1 MISLFQIVPFVVMLF
16 LLAQLKTM
24 QKAAFISS
32 MVIVLTLAAFIPQK
46 TTEKVKDKA
55 QNPNVVLIVAD
66 DLGYNDVGF
75 NGCQDIPTPNI
86 DRIAKN
92 GVVFSSGHVSFGVC
106 SPSRAGLLTGRYQ
119 YRFGFERN
127 PLYVTSD
134 STMGLPL
141 AEETMANVL
150 GRSGYNSML
159 IGKWH
164 LGAHKSLHPLK
175 RGFNEFFGFLG
186 GGHQYFSDKW
196 TLTNPEEAT
205 NEAESYR
212 TKLNRNYA
220 VVEETEYLTDAL
232 SREAVSFVER
242 NKQKPFF
249 LYLAYNAPHAPLQA
263 TEKYLKRFENI
274 KDPKRRTYAAMV
286 SAVDDGVGRLL
297 DKLKE
302 RGVNDNT
309 IIIFLSDNGGP
320 TSDNASNNAPLRG
333 QKGSVFEGGI
343 RVPFAMQWNN
353 KIPAHLTYDKP
364 IIALDIFS
372 TVLANINGAAKPN
385 NPLDGIDLLPYL
397 TNKTN
402 KAPHDFLFWRM
413 YDRSN
418 YAIINKDEKKMVI
431 LKDSLYLYD
440 LKKEINERTNVMDK
454 EKAWAVQ
461 MGKARAM
468 WEKEM
473 IAPVFLGLSQA
484 EEYKK
489 LKENT
494 VKK

>member
-1 MISLFQIVPFVVMLF
+1 MRKLLFMFSTAFV
-16 LLAQLKTM
+16 LA
-24 QKAAFISS
+24 
-32 MVIVLTLAAFIPQK
+32 LAAFIPK
-46 TTEKVKDKA
+46 KVSKSVELKA
-55 QNPNVVLIVAD
+55 QNPNVIVIVAD

-75 NGCQDIPTPNI
+75 NGCQDIPTPHI
-86 DRIAKN
+86 DRIAKA

-119 YRFGFERN
+119 YRFGYERN
-127 PLYVTSD
+127 PLYVTAD

-141 AEETMANVL
+141 TEETMADVL

-159 IGKWH
+159 VGKWH
-164 LGAHKSLHPLK
+164 LGAHKALHPLK

-186 GGHQYFSDKW
+186 GGHQYFPENL
-196 TLTNPEEAT
+196 TLQNPEDANGEG
-205 NEAESYR
+205 ESYR
-212 TKLNRNYA
+212 TKLNRNYT

-232 SREAVSFVER
+232 SREAVAFVER

-263 TEKYLKRFENI
+263 TEKYLNRFENI
-274 KDPKRRTYAAMV
+274 KNPKRRTYAAMV
-286 SAVDDGVGRLL
+286 SAMDDGVGRVL

-302 RGVNDNT
+302 TGQMDNT

-320 TSDNASNNAPLRG
+320 VSDNGSNNAPLRG

-343 RVPFAMQWNN
+343 RVPFAMQWTG
-353 KIPAHLTYDKP
+353 KIPANLTYDKP

-372 TVLANINGAAKPN
+372 TVLANIQGATKPK
-385 NPLDGIDLLPYL
+385 NPLDGTDLLPYL
-397 TNKTN
+397 TTKTN

-413 YDRSN
+413 YDRGN
-418 YAIINKDEKKMVI
+418 YAIITKEEKKMVV

-440 LKKEINERTNVMDK
+440 LKKEINEKTNIIDN
-454 EKAWAVQ
+454 EKTLADEL
-461 MGKARAM
+461 GKARTT
-468 WEKEM
+468 WEKGM
-473 IAPVFLGLSQA
+473 IAPTFLGLTQA

-489 LKENT
+489 LKGVT
-494 VKK
+494 VKN

>member
-1 MISLFQIVPFVVMLF
+1 
-16 LLAQLKTM
+16 M
-24 QKAAFISS
+24 QKIVFLFSTAFVLTMAAFVSKKRAQS
-32 MVIVLTLAAFIPQK
+32 VASQVQKPNVIV
-46 TTEKVKDKA
+46 
-55 QNPNVVLIVAD
+55 IVAD

-75 NGCQDIPTPNI
+75 NGCQDIPTPHI
-86 DRIAKN
+86 DRIAKA

-119 YRFGFERN
+119 YRFGYERN
-127 PLYVTSD
+127 PLYVTGD

-141 AEETMANVL
+141 TEETMADVL

-159 IGKWH
+159 VGKWH

-186 GGHQYFSDKW
+186 GGHQYFPENL
-196 TLTNPEEAT
+196 TLQNPEDANGEG
-205 NEAESYR
+205 ESYR
-212 TKLNRNYA
+212 TKLNRNYT

-274 KDPKRRTYAAMV
+274 KNTKRRTYAAMV

-302 RGVNDNT
+302 IGQIDNT
-309 IIIFLSDNGGP
+309 IIVFLSDNGGP
-320 TSDNASNNAPLRG
+320 IADNGSSNAPLRG

-343 RVPFAMQWNN
+343 RVPFVMQWTG
-353 KIPAHLTYDKP
+353 KIPAKLTYDKP
-364 IIALDIFS
+364 IIALDILS
-372 TVLANINGAAKPN
+372 TVLANIKGAAKPK
-385 NPLDGIDLLPYL
+385 NPLDGTDLLPYL

-413 YDRSN
+413 YDRGN
-418 YAIINKDEKKMVI
+418 YAIIQKDEKKMVV
-431 LKDSLYLYD
+431 LKDSVYLYD
-440 LKKEINERTNVMDK
+440 LKKEINEATNSIDK
-454 EKAWAVQ
+454 EKKLADE
-461 MGKARAM
+461 MGKARVR
-468 WEKEM
+468 WEKGM
-473 IAPVFLGLSQA
+473 IAPVFLGLTQR
-484 EEYKK
+484 EEYEK
-489 LKENT
+489 LKGMT
-494 VKK
+494 LKK